1 MTNDTD
7 DAGLDVER
15 IRADFP
21 ILTRQVAGRPLAFL
35 DSAASSQKPAVV
47 LETMDRIYRWCY
59 ANVHRGL
66 YCLSEEATCCY
77 EDARDKVA
85 AFIGARAREE
95 VIFTRNAT
103 ESLNLA
109 AYTWGRANIR
119 PGDRILVTEL
129 EHHSNIVPWQLLAQE
144 KGAELIVLPIDDG
157 GLLAMERLDDLL
169 DERVKLAAFTIMSN
183 VLGTI
188 TPVRELVRRA
198 RAVGAVTIVDAAQAV
213 GHQPVD
219 VGELD
224 PDFLVFSGHKMCGPT
239 GIGVLYGR
247 EALLEA
253 MPPFLGGGDMIR
265 RVGWETSTWNDLPW
279 KFEAGTP
286 AIVEGAGLGAAVD
299 YLSAI
304 TLEAIAAHDRELTAY
319 GMERLGALPGLHIPG
334 PPAERR
340 GGVLAFTFR
349 DIHPHDLS
357 QVLDQ
362 EGVAVRAGH
371 HCAQPL
377 HERLG
382 LIATARASF
391 YLYNTREEIDRL
403 AEGLETAARLLGAPA

>member
-188 TPVRELVRRA
+188 TPARELVRRA